1 MENKKLSVSFDIE
14 TDLFDEINSKLSY
27 LVNKIDNLESTYVS
41 LNTNLIEQNIK
52 MSEIINGKLEE
63 PTFSS
68 PEAEKELY
76 YYINND
82 FIIVYG
88 PGTFDNKSKLTKFGN
103 WNMNNKTWDLK
114 IGKELLLETFPSIIF
129 KNKENNSMFI
139 DE

>member
-52 MSEIINGKLEE
+52 MSEIINGKLDE

-76 YYINND
+76 YYIKND
-82 FIIVYG
+82 LIIVYG
-88 PGTFDNKSKLTKFGN
+88 PGTFDNKSKLIKFGN
-103 WNMNNKTWDLK
+103 WNNNNKTWDLK
-114 IGKELLLETFPSIIF
+114 IEKELLLETFPSIIF
-129 KNKENNSMFI
+129 KNKE
-139 DE
+139 E